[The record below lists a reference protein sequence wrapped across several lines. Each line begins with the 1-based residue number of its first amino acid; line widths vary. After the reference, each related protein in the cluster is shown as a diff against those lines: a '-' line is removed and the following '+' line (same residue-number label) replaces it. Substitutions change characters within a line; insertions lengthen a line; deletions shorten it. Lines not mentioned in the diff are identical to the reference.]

1 MIADSII
8 IPFPA
13 KNAQPLPGICANC
26 YKINGAMHTHIDTA
40 AGLLYHIIR
49 KGGHPMRYYKMD
61 IDMDRTGD
69 VICHSPSAPE
79 INLYCR
85 GQLEAPLPAGF
96 RFTYRLQEG
105 HVLTDWL
112 ANDKGWLLVSEA
124 FRQQVLEAVHTEVHL
139 LPVDV
144 VCEDDGSTHPY
155 YVANVLSL
163 VDALCLAGSDYST
176 FQVPGRKEPFYSVRK
191 YCLSA
196 SAVRACDLFK
206 LTGDQVIPLFC
217 SEKVKALC
225 EQAGLTGIAFV
236 EVRVEA

>member
-1 MIADSII
+1 
-8 IPFPA
+8 
-13 KNAQPLPGICANC
+13 
-26 YKINGAMHTHIDTA
+26 
-40 AGLLYHIIR
+40 
-49 KGGHPMRYYKMD
+49 MRYYKMD

-69 VICHSPSAPE
+69 VICHSPSVPE
-79 INLYCR
+79 INQYCR
-85 GQLEAPLPAGF
+85 GQQEAPLPAGF

-112 ANDKGWLLVSEA
+112 ANDKGWLLVSET
-124 FRQQVLEAVHTEVHL
+124 FRQRVLESVHTEVQL

-196 SAVRACDLFK
+196 SAVGACDLFK